1 MSASGISWAIRK
13 SAPRSRQ
20 NLRTTP
26 PLIFLQAGCPSC
38 CPTNSIKALKAQHWT
53 VISYNNKH
61 KYDEMKVI
69 RRGSIAPCT
78 NRTNVCRQKQFHLNG
93 VNIKRIHA
101 ALKLPAESLCM
112 FTVCLFCNICHHVT
126 GWKNAGHGQRKT
138 VLVQIILFIMPS
150 SQNDQQNISQPMV
163 DRLVKQKN

>member
-1 MSASGISWAIRK
+1 MSGSGISWAIRK

-38 CPTNSIKALKAQHWT
+38 CPTNSVKALKAQHWR

-78 NRTNVCRQKQFHLNG
+78 NHTNVCRQKQFHLNG

-101 ALKLPAESLCM
+101 ALKLPAES
-112 FTVCLFCNICHHVT
+112 VCLF
-126 GWKNAGHGQRKT
+126 
-138 VLVQIILFIMPS
+138 VLQHMPS
-150 SQNDQQNISQPMV
+150 C
-163 DRLVKQKN
+163 DRLKKCWTRTKENCFSANYLIHHALKPEWPAKYLSANGRSPC